1 MERGIDCEETPWE
14 SEKDSNEFQEEIE
27 KHEHHGRLSMKP
39 LSICE
44 STVGMWKVFLK
55 QNKISGLQFIVLP
68 SEKSPMSAKSM
79 TSDPGLLYPCQFLS
93 DHTVSNV
100 AYIQQKVHWMLRLLA
115 SKPACCAFARGAN
128 VRSSF
133 AIPVWFFDQERM
145 TMSDFDI
152 CKSIQSEWQLPE
164 DDSDI
169 EVYACLCTPRVSQL
183 TMMVDWK
190 SRGATDYAFR
200 DGMFIHSTSMPEVK
214 AIMFCTKTHQLIQPG
229 QRCEHFCEC
238 RHMKTKFC
246 LR

>member
-1 MERGIDCEETPWE
+1 
-14 SEKDSNEFQEEIE
+14 
-27 KHEHHGRLSMKP
+27 
-39 LSICE
+39 
-44 STVGMWKVFLK
+44 
-55 QNKISGLQFIVLP
+55 
-68 SEKSPMSAKSM
+68 
-79 TSDPGLLYPCQFLS
+79 
-93 DHTVSNV
+93 
-100 AYIQQKVHWMLRLLA
+100 MLRLLA

-133 AIPVWFFDQERM
+133 VIPVWFFDQERM

-152 CKSIQSEWQLPE
+152 CKSIQSEWQLLE
-164 DDSDI
+164 DGSDI

-246 LR
+246 LRWKVWKAVEDSTPSADNNTFNVELMHYALASVLVKHCMLLVNMTTTCNHLILHMNNAIRQLV